1 MTRKRGK
8 TKGAGR
14 DGDHWFLL
22 VPAAAAVMLV
32 LPALG
37 LLGYQAVTGHWPWSA
52 SEQASAIGGPFSLV
66 DASGQPV
73 TDQTYRGKWL
83 LLFFGYTHCPDV
95 CPTTLADVAQAW
107 HDLGAV
113 GDMLQPVFIT
123 VDPERDTPKV
133 MHDYVAAFDGR
144 IAALTGS
151 PAQIA
156 AAAKAYRA
164 YYAKSGDG
172 PDYAME
178 HSAVLYLMRPDGSYA
193 GFIPPDTGSPTIVQ
207 RIKDAMAKG

>member
-1 MTRKRGK
+1 MTKP
-8 TKGAGR
+8 AGR
-14 DGDHWFLL
+14 EGGHLFLL
-22 VPAAAAVMLV
+22 VPAFAAALLV

-52 SEQASAIGGPFSLV
+52 PEQASAIGGPFSLL
-66 DASGQPV
+66 DSSGQPV

-83 LLFFGYTHCPDV
+83 ILFFGYTHCPDV
-95 CPTTLADVAQAW
+95 CPTTLADVAQGW
-107 HDLGAV
+107 HDLGPLAGQV
-113 GDMLQPVFIT
+113 QPVFVTI
-123 VDPERDTPKV
+123 DPERDTPKV
-133 MHDYVAAFDGR
+133 MRDYVAAFDGR

-151 PAQIA
+151 PTQIP
-156 AAAKAYRA
+156 AAAKAYRV

-178 HSAVLYLMRPDGSYA
+178 HSAVLYLVRPDGRYA

-207 RIKDAMAKG
+207 RLKDAMSQG